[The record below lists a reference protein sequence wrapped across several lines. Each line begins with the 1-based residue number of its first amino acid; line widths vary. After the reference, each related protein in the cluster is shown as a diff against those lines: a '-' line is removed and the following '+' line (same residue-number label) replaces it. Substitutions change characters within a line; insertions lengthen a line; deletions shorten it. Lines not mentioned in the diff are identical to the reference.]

1 MVGNSNSPSS
11 TRRRSVS
18 KLRAV
23 AIAAMAADALGM
35 TAISSASAPIDAAK
49 AARNRSTSPTQRS
62 HGEPCGLPRLVNASS
77 AALTSTDS
85 APCEQLFT

>member
-23 AIAAMAADALGM
+23 AIAPMAAEALGII
-35 TAISSASAPIDAAK
+35 AISSAVAPIDVPNRRAQPLDLADPALPRR
-49 AARNRSTSPTQRS
+49 AAR
-62 HGEPCGLPRLVNASS
+62 LPRLGERVE
-77 AALTSTDS
+77 AALTSTDN
-85 APCEQLFT
+85 APWEQLFT

>member
-23 AIAAMAADALGM
+23 AIAPMAAEALG
-35 TAISSASAPIDAAK
+35 TIAISSAVAPIDVATV
-49 AARNRSTSPTQRS
+49 ARSRSTSPTQRS
-62 HGEPCGLPRLVNASS
+62 HGEPCVSHDVVNASR
-77 AALTSTDS
+77 AALTSTDN
-85 APCEQLFT
+85 APWEQLFT